1 MNDIIISAKNVS
13 KKFGNVQILNNIS
26 IDIYDKD
33 FTVIM
38 GTSGAGKSTF
48 LYCLSGMDKITDGK
62 VIYNEQEISSFN
74 EKRMS
79 ELRTNNFGFVFQQSY
94 LISNLTLFENIA
106 VAGYINKKHTAKE
119 VNDKAHDI
127 LKKMGVDKA
136 ENRFPSQVS
145 GGETQRAALARAI
158 INSPDIIF
166 ADEPTGALNKKNSN
180 DVLNLLSELNRNG
193 QNIIMVTHDLRAAIR
208 GSRILYLE
216 DGKITSELKLS
227 AYNDDDAKDRET
239 QVNNWLSV
247 LQW

>member
-1 MNDIIISAKNVS
+1 
-13 KKFGNVQILNNIS
+13 
-26 IDIYDKD
+26 
-33 FTVIM
+33 
-38 GTSGAGKSTF
+38 
-48 LYCLSGMDKITDGK
+48 
-62 VIYNEQEISSFN
+62 
-74 EKRMS
+74 MS